1 MTEPPTQQ
9 PWALSWPQPGPGDQ
23 SSRHASAWGG
33 EQQDPPP
40 LALPRDQ
47 MGTLA
52 ISITARGQGSL
63 LLGPASSLVQVPV
76 SPPLVLCPSS
86 CAGLCPPAAP

>member
-1 MTEPPTQQ
+1 M
-9 PWALSWPQPGPGDQ
+9 
-23 SSRHASAWGG
+23 
-33 EQQDPPP
+33 
-40 LALPRDQ
+40 ALPRDQ

-76 SPPLVLCPSS
+76 SPPLVLCRSLSPSGALTLGS
-86 CAGLCPPAAP
+86 FFLPFHLWSPSRPSLLLDLPPHP